1 MKKIIIAF
9 ALSFIVCS
17 CNGFL
22 DMTPRDSISDKVM
35 WAETE
40 SAEYAVNSIYSYAYD
55 IFATWPSA
63 VGMTEAFTDE
73 FKYGS
78 YVNFAYCLIPSQVAY
93 GGTNLTN
100 SFVSVYLGCWS
111 QLYSAVRRTNEAIYN
126 LKTLGTA
133 LPETD
138 QLRLMGELRLMR
150 GWLYFELMKRYK
162 EIIIYDEDLS
172 QITIDKALST
182 EQQGWDMVWSDLS
195 AAAESLPV
203 KADAKGRLDRGAA
216 FALQARAMLHAG
228 EWQRVIDAVDA
239 LGGLGYALMP
249 SYGDAFTTSV
259 MAGNT
264 EAILQYSFSYS
275 DGVTHDFDFYYTPGG
290 DYKLVGQ
297 QGGGYGT
304 PTQEMVESYELAEGG
319 FPDWSPWHSE
329 SGTMAEP
336 PYDKLEPRFQATVLY
351 NGASWKGRR
360 IEPFVGG
367 TDGWC
372 QWNKEPQPQGRT
384 TTGYYLRKF
393 VDESHDLAAR
403 SQSTQHFVILRYG
416 EALLN
421 KAEACFRSGDAAGAN
436 AAIRAIRSRAG
447 LPYTDRSGDA
457 LWQAIRQER
466 RVELAFEDDWYWSLR
481 RWGAAAGEY
490 PEGLNNYQVHGLKI
504 EATSVDGQYRYSY
517 VSVDDKDRNF
527 PKKMYR
533 FPIPEG
539 ELNSNALV
547 EQYPEWN

>member
-1 MKKIIIAF
+1 MKKILIAF
-9 ALSFIVCS
+9 ALLGTLMGCD
-17 CNGFL
+17 GFL

-35 WAETE
+35 WSDTE

-55 IFATWPSA
+55 IYASWPSS

-78 YVNFAYCLIPSQVAY
+78 YVNFAFCLIPSQVAY

-111 QLYSAVRRTNEAIYN
+111 QLYTAIRRTNEAISN
-126 LKTLGTA
+126 LKTLGTG
-133 LPETD
+133 LPEAD
-138 QLRLMGELRLMR
+138 QVRLMGELRLMR

-162 EIIIYDEDLS
+162 EVILYDEDLTA
-172 QITIDKALST
+172 ITIDKDVSSEA
-182 EQQGWDMVWSDLS
+182 EGWDMVWNDLS
-195 AAAESLPV
+195 YAADVLPE
-203 KADAKGRLDRGAA
+203 KSAAKGRLDRGV
-216 FALQARAMLHAG
+216 ALALEARAMLYAG
-228 EWQRVIDAVDA
+228 QWQRVIDAADA
-239 LGGLGYALMP
+239 LEGLGYSLMS
-249 SYGDAFTTSV
+249 SYRDAFTTGITS
-259 MAGNT
+259 GNT
-264 EAILQYSFSYS
+264 ETILQYSFSYS
-275 DGVTHDFDFYYTPGG
+275 DGLTHEFDFYYTPGG

-304 PTQEMVESYELAEGG
+304 PTQEMVESYELASGG
-319 FPDWSPWHSE
+319 FPDWSPWHNE

-336 PYDKLEPRFQATVLY
+336 PYAQLEPRFQATVLY
-351 NGASWKGRR
+351 NGASWKGRK

-372 QWNKEPQPQGRT
+372 QWNKDPKPEGRT

-393 VDESHDLAAR
+393 VDETHDLAAR
-403 SQSTQHFVILRYG
+403 SQSTQHFVLLRYG
-416 EALLN
+416 EVLLN
-421 KAEACFRSGDAAGAN
+421 KAEACYRAGDSEGAN
-436 AAIRAIRSRAG
+436 AAVRAIRKRAG
-447 LPYTDRSGDA
+447 LPYTDKSGEA

-481 RWGAAAGEY
+481 RWGDAAKAY

-504 EATSVDGQYRYSY
+504 ESTPVDGQFKYSY

-527 PKKMYR
+527 PEKMYR

-539 ELNSNALV
+539 ELNSNALIS
-547 EQYPEWN
+547 QYPEWN